1 MPAKPRHPPLT
12 SRCACERTSTPAP
25 NQQHQTASMSVFD
38 NIILATDSYKV
49 SHYKQYPPG
58 TEYVYSYFESRGGKF
73 DEICFFG
80 LQYFIK
86 RYLCGTVVTVEKIK
100 EAKDLID
107 NHMGPR

>member
-1 MPAKPRHPPLT
+1 MDWFGGSKSPYAGFPKKL
-12 SRCACERTSTPAP
+12 E
-25 NQQHQTASMSVFD
+25 

-80 LQYFIK
+80 LQYFVK
-86 RYLCGTVVTVEKIK
+86 RYLCGPVVTEDKIA
-100 EAKDLID
+100 EARHSKRASRAKAKHSRRGGRAKPGNSLQEQ
-107 NHMGPR
+107 